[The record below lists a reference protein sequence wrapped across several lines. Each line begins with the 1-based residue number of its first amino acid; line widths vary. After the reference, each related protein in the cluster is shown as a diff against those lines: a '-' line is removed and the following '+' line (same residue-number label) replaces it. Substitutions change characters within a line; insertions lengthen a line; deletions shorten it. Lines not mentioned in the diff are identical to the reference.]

1 MTGLMSLILIFP
13 KFVTMKQFI
22 ILLVL
27 FFIVSGVSAQKT
39 LSLKDATLGASSY
52 LKPEMPEQIK
62 WRDARHFVMVKDS
75 VLLQLEI
82 QKKDQ
87 NKVLSLAELNAALK
101 SSELKTVKSFPKFS
115 FIDPSKIWFHT
126 ANQLVILNLDNK
138 QVIQNIEYPEDA
150 ENLDFCTTNSTLAY
164 TIKNN
169 LFIAGKAGIQ
179 QVTNDQIQHI
189 INGATVHRNEFGIDK
204 GTFWSPTGNKLAF
217 YRMDETMVGDYPLVD
232 FMARE
237 AELVNIKYPMAGMT
251 SHQVKLGVYDPA
263 TQQTIFLKTGEP
275 LDHYLTNICWS
286 PDGKSIFIQELNR
299 GQNHLKL
306 NQYDAVTGDFIKTI
320 LEETDSKYVE
330 PLLPILFSKVDP
342 EKFYYQSRRDGWN
355 HVYQCTVNDGI
366 VAQITKGDWEV
377 TELTGFDADEKNMLF
392 EATKESPIERNFYQ
406 INLQSGKTDK
416 LTNVS
421 GTHLCILSPDQQNVA
436 DRWTSTNVPGQ
447 LDLISIKKN
456 SKETIFE
463 AVNTLKDFDLG
474 DNTVFTI
481 KAADGATDLYCR
493 MIKPNNFDPSKKYPV
508 IVYVYGGPHAQ
519 LVNKTW
525 QNDAR
530 WWQYYMASKGYIA
543 FTVDSRGSDNRGKA
557 FENAIHRQLGV
568 VETADQMKGIDY
580 LKSLPY
586 VDVNRIGV
594 HGWSYGGFMTL
605 NLMLKHPETFKVGV
619 AGGPVVD
626 WSMYEVM
633 YGERYMDTPQE
644 NPEGYK
650 NANMLN
656 YADKLNGKLMIIH
669 GVQDQTVVMQQSIQ
683 FLKKCIDINK
693 QVDFFVYPTH
703 EHNVRG
709 NDRLHLMEK
718 VSNYFLDNL

>member
-1 MTGLMSLILIFP
+1 
-13 KFVTMKQFI
+13 MKQFTF
-22 ILLVL
+22 LLVIL
-27 FFIVSGVSAQKT
+27 FIVSGVNAQKT
-39 LSLKDATLGASSY
+39 LSLKDATLGNSSY
-52 LKPEMPEQIK
+52 LRPEMPEQIK

-75 VLLQLEI
+75 VLFQYDI
-82 QKKDQ
+82 QKNNQAKIIS
-87 NKVLSLAELNAALK
+87 LSELNTALK
-101 SSELKTVKSFPKFS
+101 TSGQKAVKTFPRFS
-115 FIDPSKIWFHT
+115 FITPTQIWFRS
-126 ANQLVILNLDNK
+126 ANRLVIINPDTK
-138 QVIQNIEYPEDA
+138 QVIKNIEYPENA
-150 ENLDFCTTNSTLAY
+150 ENIDFCTTNSTLAF

-169 LFIAGKAGIQ
+169 LFIAGNSGIQ
-179 QVTNDQIQHI
+179 QITNDQVEHI

-204 GTFWSPTGNKLAF
+204 GTFWSPAGNMLAF

-232 FMARE
+232 YMTRE

-251 SHQVKLGVYDPA
+251 SHQVKLGIYNL
-263 TQQTIFLKTGEP
+263 TTKQTIFLRTGEP
-275 LDHYLTNICWS
+275 LDHYLTNICWG
-286 PDGKSIFIQELNR
+286 PDEKSIFIQELNR
-299 GQNHLKL
+299 EQNHMKL
-306 NQYDAVTGDFIKTI
+306 NQYDAITGELIKTI
-320 LEETDSKYVE
+320 LEEQDDKYVE
-330 PLLPILFSKVDP
+330 PVHPILFSKIDP
-342 EKFYYQSRRDGWN
+342 ETFYFQSRRDGWN
-355 HVYQCTVNDGI
+355 HVYQCTVNNGI
-366 VAQITKGDWEV
+366 VAQITKGNWEV
-377 TELTGFDADEKNMLF
+377 TELTGFDADEKNMFF
-392 EATKESPIERNFYQ
+392 EATKESPIERHFYRV
-406 INLQSGKTDK
+406 NLRSGKTDK
-416 LTNVS
+416 LTAEA
-421 GTHLCILSPDQQNVA
+421 GTHSCILSPDQQNII
-436 DRWTSTNVPGQ
+436 DRWTSTSVPGQ
-447 LDLISIKKN
+447 LDLISLKKI
-456 SKETIFE
+456 SKQTIFE
-463 AVNTLKDFDLG
+463 AENTLKDFDLG
-474 DNTVFTI
+474 ENTVFTI
-481 KAADGATDLYCR
+481 KADDGSTDLYCR

-519 LVNKTW
+519 LINKTW
-525 QNDAR
+525 LNDAR

-605 NLMLKHPETFKVGV
+605 NLKLKHPETFKVAV

-633 YGERYMDTPQE
+633 YGERYMDMPQE
-644 NPEGYK
+644 NPEGYQ

-656 YADKLNGKLMIIH
+656 YVDKLQGKLMIIH

-683 FLKKCIDINK
+683 FLKKCIDLNK

-718 VSNYFLDNL
+718 ISNYFLDNL

>member
-1 MTGLMSLILIFP
+1 
-13 KFVTMKQFI
+13 MKQFT

-27 FFIVSGVSAQKT
+27 FFIVSGVNAQKT
-39 LSLKDATLGASSY
+39 LSLKDAILGANSY

-75 VLLQLEI
+75 ILLQFEI

-87 NKVLSLAELNAALK
+87 VKILSLSELNAALK
-101 SSELKTVKSFPKFS
+101 AGGLKTVKTFPRFS
-115 FIDPSKIWFHT
+115 FIDSSRIWFHT
-126 ANQLVILNLDNK
+126 TNQLVILNLDNK
-138 QVIQNIEYPEDA
+138 QVIENIEYPEDA
-150 ENLDFCTTNSTLAY
+150 ENLDFCTANSTLAY

-169 LFIAGKAGIQ
+169 LFIAGKLGTQ

-217 YRMDETMVGDYPLVD
+217 YHMDETMVGNYPLVD
-232 FMARE
+232 YMARE

-251 SHQVKLGVYDPA
+251 SHQVKLGIYDPA

-275 LDHYLTNICWS
+275 LDHYLTNICWC
-286 PDGKSIFIQELNR
+286 PDEKSIFIQELNR
-299 GQNHLKL
+299 EQNHMKL
-306 NQYDAVTGDFIKTI
+306 NQYDVATGELIQTV
-320 LEETDSKYVE
+320 LEEKDEKYVE
-330 PLLPILFSKVDP
+330 PVNPILFSKIDP

-355 HVYQCTVNDGI
+355 HVYLCTVKDGI
-366 VAQITKGDWEV
+366 VAQITKGGWEV
-377 TELTGFDADEKNMLF
+377 IELSGFDADEKNMFF
-392 EATKESPIERNFYQ
+392 EATKESPLERHFYR
-406 INLQSGKTDK
+406 INLRSGKTDK
-416 LTNVS
+416 LTDVS
-421 GTHLCILSPDQQNVA
+421 GTHLCILFPDQQNII

-447 LDLISIKKN
+447 LDLISLKGNGKQ
-456 SKETIFE
+456 TIFE
-463 AVNTLKDFDLG
+463 AGNTLKDFDLG

-481 KAADGATDLYCR
+481 KAADGTTDLYCR
-493 MIKPNNFDPSKKYPV
+493 MIKPNNFDPAKKYPV

-543 FTVDSRGSDNRGKA
+543 FTVDSRGSANRGKA
-557 FENAIHRQLGV
+557 FENVIHRQLGV
-568 VETADQMKGIDY
+568 VETEDQMKGIDY
-580 LKSLPY
+580 LNSLPY
-586 VDVNRIGV
+586 VDTNRIGV

-605 NLMLKHPETFKVGV
+605 NLKLKHPETFKVGV

-644 NPEGYK
+644 NPDGYK
-650 NANMLN
+650 NSNMLN
-656 YADKLNGKLMIIH
+656 YVDKLNGKLLIIH
-669 GVQDQTVVMQQSIQ
+669 GVQDPTVVMQQSMK
-683 FLKKCIDINK
+683 FLKKCIDLNT

-718 VSNYFLDNL
+718 ISNYFLDNL